1 MTRIAHLSDFHLL
14 EPAIRARR
22 GQAWLR
28 VNYLSLKRALDY
40 EQRRARAS
48 AALAEA
54 RRAGFEQLVLTGDL
68 TEDGAL
74 PQYEVLAEVLV
85 ESGIDPARITLVPGN
100 HDAYGLGW
108 DEALDGPLAPWAAT
122 SRHGAVTRLR
132 GCSVVAV
139 STAVV
144 QSVVRSSGRVEA
156 GALDIVDKVA
166 RESRRRP
173 VVLAQHHP
181 PFAVAHQWVHGLVN
195 HREVTGLLHAHRTVS
210 VLHGHTHQRR
220 ERALELGGPA
230 RIFSTGAVVTD
241 ALPLRMYAAADGAV
255 HSLATGA

>member
-40 EQRRARAS
+40 EQRRARAT

-54 RRAGFEQLVLTGDL
+54 RREGFDQLVITGDL

-74 PQYEVLAEVLV
+74 SQYEVLAEVLHAS
-85 ESGIDPARITLVPGN
+85 EIDPARITLVPGN

-122 SRHGAVTRLR
+122 SRHGAVTRLAN
-132 GCSVVAV
+132 CTVVAV
-139 STAVV
+139 SSAVP
-144 QSVVRSSGRVEA
+144 QSFVRSSGRVET
-156 GALDIVDKVA
+156 GALDLVDRVA
-166 RESRRRP
+166 RDSRRRP

-181 PFAVAHQWVHGLVN
+181 PFAVMHQWVHGLQN
-195 HREVTGLLHAHRTVS
+195 HREVTGLLHAHRAVS

-220 ERALELGGPA
+220 ERPLELGGPG

-241 ALPLRMYAAADGAV
+241 ARPLRLYAVADGAV
-255 HSLATGA
+255 HPLATGA